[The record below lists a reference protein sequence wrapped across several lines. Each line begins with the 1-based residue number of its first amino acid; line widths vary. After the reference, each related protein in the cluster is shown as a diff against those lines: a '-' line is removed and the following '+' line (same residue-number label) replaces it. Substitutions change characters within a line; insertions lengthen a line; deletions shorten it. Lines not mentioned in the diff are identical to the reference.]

1 MRFGS
6 DICYF
11 TILLH
16 RSRPGLPRAFFVR
29 YTRQAAAVL
38 ARADICRVTDS
49 ERQCRELFAVS
60 RRSDREGSCPV
71 RSRYTR
77 QVAAVLARAD
87 ICRVT
92 DSECSAGRAGQST
105 GLAGGLDYRTLFLSL

>member
-49 ERQCRELFAVS
+49 ERQGAVS
-60 RRSDREGSCPV
+60 ETPGKRPPCLHER
-71 RSRYTR
+71 TF
-77 QVAAVLARAD
+77 
-87 ICRVT
+87 
-92 DSECSAGRAGQST
+92 AG
-105 GLAGGLDYRTLFLSL
+105 

>member
-16 RSRPGLPRAFFVR
+16 RSCPGLPRAFFVR
-29 YTRQAAAVL
+29 YTRQA
-38 ARADICRVTDS
+38 
-49 ERQCRELFAVS
+49 
-60 RRSDREGSCPV
+60 
-71 RSRYTR
+71 
-77 QVAAVLARAD
+77 AAVLARAD

-105 GLAGGLDYRTLFLSL
+105 GLAGGLDYRTLFLSLYKQQKFIVIQ